1 MDRVIL
7 HSDCNSFY
15 ASVEC
20 LYHPEIRGKP
30 VAVGGEPEHRHGI
43 ILTKN
48 QVAKKYGVK
57 TGEALWQARQ
67 KCPGLVVIP
76 PNYPLYQRFSQ
87 MCRKIYLEY
96 TDRVEPFGIDESWL
110 DVTGST
116 ELYGDGKK
124 IANEINRR
132 IKTEL
137 GITVSVGV
145 AWNKIFAK
153 FGSDYKKP
161 DAVTVIT
168 RDNYRDIIWPQSV
181 EDLLYVGPAT
191 KQKLNGIGIHTIGE
205 LARMPQEYLRARFGK
220 WGNVLHDF
228 SNGLDVSPVAKYDSA
243 EAIKSIGNSTTTI
256 RDLTTNEDVKTI
268 LFVLAESVGR
278 RMREQRVKGR
288 ELYVTVRDNDLCTVA
303 RQCKFPKFTN
313 ISSEIA
319 AKAFWLF
326 QQFYSW
332 YRPIRS
338 LGISV
343 SDFAHDNV
351 PTQTDLF
358 SDEHQRIRQERLD
371 GTVDVLKRRFGN
383 YCVQRASLLKETDL
397 THFNPREENTIHP
410 VGYF

>member
-1 MDRVIL
+1 MERVIL

-20 LYHPEIRGKP
+20 LYHPEIRDKP

-48 QVAKKYGVK
+48 GIAKKYGVK
-57 TGEALWQARQ
+57 TGEPLWKAKQ
-67 KCPGLVVIP
+67 KCPDLVIVP

-87 MCRKIYLEY
+87 MARKIYLEY

-110 DVTGST
+110 DVTGSAT
-116 ELYGDGKK
+116 MYGDGEK
-124 IANEINRR
+124 IAREINRR
-132 IKTEL
+132 IKEEL

-145 AWNKIFAK
+145 SWNKIFAK

-168 RDNYRDIIWPQSV
+168 KENFKEIVWPQPV

-191 KQKLNGIGIHTIGE
+191 KKKLNGIGIHTIGE
-205 LARMPQEYLRARFGK
+205 LAAIKPEYLRAKFGK
-220 WGNVLHDF
+220 WGDVLYDF
-228 SNGLDVSPVAKYDSA
+228 SNGIDITPVAEYDSTRA
-243 EAIKSIGNSTTTI
+243 VKSIGNSTTTI
-256 RDLTTNEDVKTI
+256 RDLKTEEDVKMI

-278 RMREQRVKGR
+278 RMREQGFKGR
-288 ELYVTVRDNDLCTVA
+288 ELSVAVRDNELCTTA
-303 RQCKFPKFTN
+303 KQCKFSKYTN

-319 AKAFWLF
+319 GKAFWLF
-326 QQFYSW
+326 RKFYGW

-338 LGISV
+338 IGISV
-343 SDFAHDNV
+343 SDFAHDNI

-358 SDEHQRIRQERLD
+358 CDERQRIRMEQLD
-371 GTVDVLKRRFGN
+371 SAVDVLKRRFGN
-383 YCVQRASLLKETDL
+383 YCVQRASLLKEPSL
-397 THFNPREENTIHP
+397 TRFNPKDENTIHP
-410 VGYF
+410 IGYF